1 MTSKVQLNLSMVQ
14 AKALAEVLDDGL
26 IVTES
31 DQSDIARTVRSI
43 LQRKIY
49 NANARSDP
57 ARAASEIKPAADA
70 VMHD

>member
-1 MTSKVQLNLSMVQ
+1 MTSKVQLNLSVVQ
-14 AKALAEVLDDGL
+14 AKALAEVLNDGL

-31 DQSDIARTVRSI
+31 GQSGIARTVRII

-49 NANARSDP
+49 NADVRSDP
-57 ARAASEIKPAADA
+57 ARAASEIKVAADA